1 MRRVLPHK
9 QTRARRVE
17 WATLA
22 LAASRKLSSDG
33 ELEVSIF
40 VKTAKYATAGKR
52 FGSHEA
58 SAKRG

>member
-22 LAASRKLSSDG
+22 LAASRNLSSDG
-33 ELEVSIF
+33 EPEGSII
-40 VKTAKYATAGKR
+40 VKTAVGLIEHIFLNK
-52 FGSHEA
+52 S
-58 SAKRG
+58 